1 MKKKAV
7 LELFK
12 SVLIALLL
20 LSTLTIQKA
29 TACSD
34 DETDCRGCLVKRMKY
49 DCPSCVP
56 RLRCMAKCLWSGKAR
71 LKCVKK
77 CDCNPG
83 YPRMSDC
90 KKCLSKCRCS
100 CTS

>member
-1 MKKKAV
+1 MRKAV
-7 LELFK
+7 YELVN

-20 LSTLTIQKA
+20 VSSLAILQA

-34 DETDCRGCLVKRMKY
+34 DETDCRACLVKRMKY

-56 RLRCMAKCLWSGKAR
+56 RLRCMAKCLWSGKDKVRCA
-71 LKCVKK
+71 KK
-77 CDCNPG
+77 CDCNEG

-90 KKCLSKCRCS
+90 KNCMSKCRCS
-100 CTS
+100 CIS

>member
-1 MKKKAV
+1 MEKRV
-7 LELFK
+7 FK
-12 SVLIALLL
+12 LVYGMLIALLL
-20 LSTLTIQKA
+20 VTILQA

-34 DETDCRGCLVKRMKY
+34 DEPDCRGCLVKRMKY

-56 RLRCMAKCLWSGKAR
+56 RLRCMAKCLWNGKSR
-71 LKCVKK
+71 VSCIKK
-77 CDCNPG
+77 CDCNKG

-90 KKCLSKCRCS
+90 KNCMAKCRCS